1 MRVTKQEVERLNE
14 KLLYRGAWLT
24 RYSPGD
30 GVMRYRL
37 VDAKEW
43 ANRHDGTLMDIED
56 GNIPEPDYFGAV
68 AIQTA
73 MGSKEARLM
82 VESYIAGWN
91 NGRNA

>member
-1 MRVTKQEVERLNE
+1 MRVTKQEIDWLNRE
-14 KLLYRGAWLT
+14 LLYRGAWLK
-24 RYSPGD
+24 RYYPGD

-37 VDAKEW
+37 VDAREW
-43 ANRHDGTLMDIED
+43 ATRHGGTLADIAN

-73 MGSKEARLM
+73 LGSREARIM

-91 NGRNA
+91 KGRNA

>member
-1 MRVTKQEVERLNE
+1 MRMTKQEIEQLNQR
-14 KLLYRGAWLT
+14 LLYRGAWLT

-30 GVMRYRL
+30 GVTRYRL
-37 VDAKEW
+37 VDTSEW
-43 ANRHDGTLMDIED
+43 AKRHGGTLSDIED

-73 MGSKEARLM
+73 LGSREARIM

-91 NGRNA
+91 QGRNA